1 MDLPRAEIGGREM
14 GMGFSVS
21 SRIRLLMKIIPVLL
35 AVLLL
40 CSCKYE
46 LPAVDSGS
54 IELHANGSVVK
65 GDLSA
70 AQISML
76 QDWLKSHQTG
86 WEFKVEDR
94 YPEMLVFLKRRGET
108 VAVVDIRKTEIAVKN
123 LVTPITEEDRAK
135 LVLMLASFITR
146 KSGV

>member
-1 MDLPRAEIGGREM
+1 MDLPRAEIGGREI

-70 AQISML
+70 AQISVL

-123 LVTPITEEDRAK
+123 LVMPITEEDRAK

-146 KSGV
+146 KDGV

>member
-1 MDLPRAEIGGREM
+1 MDLPRAEIGGREI

-46 LPAVDSGS
+46 LPAVDSGY

-70 AQISML
+70 AQISVL

-146 KSGV
+146 KDGV